1 MSESTRSIWVL
12 PGQSESA
19 QEIVIRGALRTVPGK
34 REVFDAS
41 WNGRHVVA
49 KVFSHAV
56 KARLHQWRE
65 RRGLRRLAE
74 RNIQAPVLLFSGRT
88 KDGGWAV
95 VTEWIQGGRT
105 GHDLWTQAETAEQKL
120 AVLRAVTA
128 ELGRQHA
135 KGVVQADVHLNNF
148 MLAGDTVYALD
159 VAQMRFQRRPLGR
172 RISMKYLAH
181 LLAYVPSKNAA
192 GFDVLAGVYAAER
205 HWQWDSRDSA
215 GLRRLVLQIRRGGI
229 KRQLKKCLR
238 TSSAHVRIATKGYRG
253 VLDRQCFE
261 EGSAGVLVQSL
272 DERMQA
278 GQILKNGT
286 TCFVSRIVW
295 NGQDVVVKRY
305 NHKGFWH
312 SLRHTLKGSRARRSW
327 LNARRLRWLK
337 VLTPKPL
344 AYIEQYRGPLLWQSY
359 FIAEFVPG
367 PQIRE
372 ILLNEKTP
380 DAQKQRVHDR
390 VLHVLKVMAEH
401 GISHGDMKHTNI
413 VYDGQDIVLL
423 DLDAMW
429 TPLWR
434 WLGHYRCRRDV
445 HRYLRDMDR
454 LISVP

>member
-1 MSESTRSIWVL
+1 M
-12 PGQSESA
+12 
-19 QEIVIRGALRTVPGK
+19 IRRALRTVPGT
-34 REVFDAS
+34 REVFEAS
-41 WNGRHVVA
+41 WDGRNVVA

-88 KDGGWAV
+88 KDGRWAV
-95 VTEWIQGGRT
+95 VTEWIQDGRT
-105 GHDLWTQAETAEQKL
+105 GHELWAQAETAEQKL

-148 MLAGDTVYALD
+148 MLAGDAVFALD
-159 VAQMRFQRRPLGR
+159 VAQVRFRGRPPGR

-181 LLAYVPSKNAA
+181 LLAYVPSRNAA

-205 HWQWDSRDSA
+205 HWQWDGRDTA
-215 GLRRLVLQIRRGGI
+215 RLRRLVPRIRRGGI
-229 KRQLKKCLR
+229 KKQLKKCLR

-261 EGSAGVLVQSL
+261 EGSAGALVRSL
-272 DERMQA
+272 DDRMQA
-278 GQILKNGT
+278 GQILKNGK

-295 NGQDVVVKRY
+295 NGHDVVVKRY

-312 SLRHTLKGSRARRSW
+312 SLRHTLKSSRARRSW

-372 ILLNEKTP
+372 ILLSEKTP

-413 VYDGQDIVLL
+413 VYDGQDVVLL

-434 WLGHYRCRRDV
+434 WLGHYRCRKDV

>member
-1 MSESTRSIWVL
+1 M
-12 PGQSESA
+12 
-19 QEIVIRGALRTVPGK
+19 IRRALRTVPGK

-49 KVFSHAV
+49 KVFCHAV

-88 KDGGWAV
+88 DDGRWAV

-105 GHDLWTQAETAEQKL
+105 GHELWTQAETAEQKL

-192 GFDVLAGVYAAER
+192 GLDMLAGVYAAER

-215 GLRRLVLQIRRGGI
+215 GLRRLIPRIRRGGI

-278 GQILKNGT
+278 GQILKNGN

-327 LNARRLRWLK
+327 LNATRLRL
-337 VLTPKPL
+337 LRIPTAGPIG
-344 AYIEQYRGPLLWQSY
+344 YIDEWRGLLLWQSY
-359 FIAEFVPG
+359 FVMHFVPG
-367 PQIRE
+367 
-372 ILLNEKTP
+372 TP
-380 DAQKQRVHDR
+380 VSSVFQSEQASSAQKHQVHEQVVSLLQR
-390 VLHVLKVMAEH
+390 MADH
-401 GISHGDMKHTNI
+401 GISHGDMKHPNI
-413 VYDGQDIVLL
+413 LFNGDQIVLM
-423 DLDAMW
+423 DLDAMRVGG
-429 TPLWR
+429 TGHLWR
-434 WLGHYRCRRDV
+434 HRYQRDV
-445 HRYLRDMDR
+445 DRYLRDLSGLSITSIPSQGAR
-454 LISVP
+454 